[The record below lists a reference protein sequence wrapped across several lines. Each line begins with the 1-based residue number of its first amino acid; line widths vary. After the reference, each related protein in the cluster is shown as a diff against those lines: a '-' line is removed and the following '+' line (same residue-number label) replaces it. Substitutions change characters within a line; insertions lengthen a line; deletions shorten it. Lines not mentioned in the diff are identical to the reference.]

1 MARSAAVGMLI
12 DNLIVAITNS
22 EKVRNFCS
30 SSKFVLY
37 FLHGI
42 QDSTSFQNAKARSD
56 IILKEHSPGNR
67 TDPFAV
73 DRHFDGLI
81 EKFRVL
87 NKDDFADSLSV
98 RLSEV
103 ESQRD
108 SWMPEILSLLQQLS
122 DRPADV
128 SQAPRFSLA
137 DFGDSSP
144 TLKWTELDSAGSAFA
159 DEDIWAEVDYGGSS
173 SEDEGSTVSSDVSI
187 PRIIPQSAKPL
198 QEEFEVPEEFIQ
210 SGEDEELIATIKTG
224 HFWEYDS
231 AAVREFSES
240 HTRFITE
247 LQATRE
253 ILFMLQGLPTSLF
266 WQLDNSIA
274 VDRRYALRHASNT
287 AFLQILRSCADIG
300 VRLSAVRRFVK
311 ISQSVIF
318 VQTFTRGLEAML
330 HDFDTFLSGL
340 QLRYL
345 STDRKITVSLLQ
357 LVEDI
362 RTKVRVLL
370 LLADLVAQLENAPS
384 SQSFL
389 CLDLL
394 YDLACSNQASGNEE
408 DYKSLAKLF
417 FSCFEAYTQ
426 PIRMWMETGQLEK
439 SQGTFFVT
447 DIQGGSDLRSL
458 WHDWYCLEEID
469 GRLNAPKFVKPSAR
483 KILSTGKSMIF
494 LRNLNILPES
504 LGFENRRPFVFE
516 DVCPGDSSLQLLPFS
531 GLLDKAIE
539 DLIATNHQLASN
551 VLRTQLDEQ
560 CGLWDSISALQY
572 IYLCKDI
579 TVSSLIDN
587 KIFELIDDGQGVWN
601 DRFLLTELVQST
613 FGDIVCIDFSRL
625 LMRSTRSPYPDGGI
639 QSRSVKMLKV
649 LSMDYILPWPVAN
662 IIPKSAIAVY
672 QRIFTF
678 LMQIRRAKYILERQ
692 RLRKE
697 DDAPE
702 GFGVNI
708 GDDGAGYI
716 IRHSLLWLTNTIYS
730 HFTEL
735 VIAMSTAN
743 MLKALAAATDVE
755 GMIAV
760 HEAYMSSLEQQ
771 CLLSENLAP
780 IYKAVISLLDLC
792 VHLAD
797 IQSARHGQNQF
808 EKSNRSSSRRKLSRR
823 HGHRRRGFNDFSDSE
838 DDDDNNN
845 NDDDDE
851 KYNAE
856 GENNHDGYEY
866 DEGNTTNIS
875 FLESPYSERLSHAKE
890 KFERLLAF
898 VVTGLRAVGRID
910 GQQSWEM
917 LADRLAWK
925 TRPNDAYR

>member
-1 MARSAAVGMLI
+1 LLSVQG
-12 DNLIVAITNS
+12 
-22 EKVRNFCS
+22 FCFIFS
-30 SSKFVLY
+30 
-37 FLHGI
+37 HQI
-42 QDSTSFQNAKARSD
+42 QDSTSFQNAKARSN

-98 RLSEV
+98 RLSEA
-103 ESQRD
+103 ESQRI

-122 DRPADV
+122 DRPANV
-128 SQAPRFSLA
+128 AQVPRFSLA
-137 DFGDSSP
+137 DSEDSSP
-144 TLKWTELDSAGSAFA
+144 ALKWTELDPVGSAFA
-159 DEDIWAEVDYGGSS
+159 EEDIWAEVDYIRSS
-173 SEDEGSTVSSDVSI
+173 SEDEASTVSSNVSI
-187 PRIIPQSAKPL
+187 PRIIPQSTKPL
-198 QEEFEVPEEFIQ
+198 QEEFEIPEEFIQ
-210 SGEDEELIATIKTG
+210 SGEDEELISTIKTG

-247 LQATRE
+247 LQASRE
-253 ILFMLQGLPTSLF
+253 IIFMLQGLPTSLF

-274 VDRRYALRHASNT
+274 VDRRFALRHASNI
-287 AFLQILRSCADIG
+287 AFLQILRSCADTG
-300 VRLSAVRRFVK
+300 ARLGAVRRFVK
-311 ISQSVIF
+311 SSQSVIF
-318 VQTFTRGLEAML
+318 LQTFTRGLETLL

-345 STDRKITVSLLQ
+345 STDQKVTVSLLQ
-357 LVEDI
+357 LVEEV
-362 RTKVRVLL
+362 RTKARVLL
-370 LLADLVAQLENAPS
+370 LLADLVAQLETAPS

-394 YDLACSNQASGNEE
+394 YDLACSNQASGNED

-417 FSCFEAYTQ
+417 FSCFESYTQ
-426 PIRMWMETGQLEK
+426 PIRVWMETGQLEK
-439 SQGTFFVT
+439 GQDTFFVT
-447 DIQGGSDLRSL
+447 DIHGGSDLRTL
-458 WHDWYCLEEID
+458 WHDWYSLVETS
-469 GRLNAPKFVKPSAR
+469 GRLNAPKFVKPNAR
-483 KILSTGKSMIF
+483 KILTTGKSMIF

-516 DVCPGDSSLQLLPFS
+516 DICPDDPSLQLLPFS
-531 GLLDKAIE
+531 GLLDKAFE
-539 DLIATNHQLASN
+539 DLIATNHQFASN
-551 VLRTQLDEQ
+551 FLRAQLDEQ
-560 CGLWDSISALQY
+560 CGLWNSLSALQY

-587 KIFELIDDGQGVWN
+587 KIFELIDNGQGVWN

-613 FGDIVCIDFSRL
+613 FGDIACVDPSRL
-625 LMRSTRSPYPDGGI
+625 LMRSTRSPYPDGGT
-639 QSRSVKMLKV
+639 QNRSVKILKV

-662 IIPKSAIAVY
+662 IIPKSAIAIY

-697 DDAPE
+697 DDGSE
-702 GFGVNI
+702 GFRVNI

-716 IRHSLLWLTNTIYS
+716 IRHSLLWLTNTFYS

-735 VIAMSTAN
+735 IIAMSTAD
-743 MLKALAAATDVE
+743 MVKGLAAATDVDA
-755 GMIAV
+755 MIAV

-771 CLLSENLAP
+771 CLLSDNLAP

-797 IQSARHGQNQF
+797 IQSARHGQNRF
-808 EKSNRSSSRRKLSRR
+808 EKSNRSFHSSSGRRKHYRR
-823 HGHRRRGFNDFSDSE
+823 HQHRRRVFNDFSDS
-838 DDDDNNN
+838 DDYD
-845 NDDDDE
+845 DDDDE
-851 KYNAE
+851 KSNDEAD
-856 GENNHDGYEY
+856 NDHDHDDY

-875 FLESPYSERLSHAKE
+875 FLESPYSERLTHVRE

-898 VVTGLRAVGRID
+898 IVTGLRAVGRID

-917 LADRLAWK
+917 LADRLAWR
-925 TRPNDAYR
+925 TRPNDVYR

>member
-1 MARSAAVGMLI
+1 MLL
-12 DNLIVAITNS
+12 DNLIVAITRS
-22 EKVRNFCS
+22 EKDS
-30 SSKFVLY
+30 S
-37 FLHGI
+37 
-42 QDSTSFQNAKARSD
+42 SFQNAKARSE

-73 DRHFDGLI
+73 DRRFDGLI

-87 NKDDFADSLSV
+87 NKDDFAESLSV

-108 SWMPEILSLLQQLS
+108 SWMPEFLSLLQQLS

-137 DFGDSSP
+137 SFENSSP
-144 TLKWTELDSAGSAFA
+144 TLKWTELDPAGTTFA
-159 DEDIWAEVDYGGSS
+159 DEDIWAKIDYGESS
-173 SEDEGSTVSSDVSI
+173 SEDEASTVSSDVSI

-198 QEEFEVPEEFIQ
+198 QEDFEVRQEFIQ

-266 WQLDNSIA
+266 WKLDNSIA

-300 VRLSAVRRFVK
+300 ARLGAVRRFVK
-311 ISQSVIF
+311 SSQSVTF
-318 VQTFTRGLEAML
+318 LQTFTRGLEALL
-330 HDFDTFLSGL
+330 HDFDIFLSGL

-345 STDRKITVSLLQ
+345 STDERITVSLLQ
-357 LVEDI
+357 LVEEVKI
-362 RTKVRVLL
+362 KVRVLL
-370 LLADLVAQLENAPS
+370 LLADLVARLENAPS

-439 SQGTFFVT
+439 TQGTFFVT
-447 DIQGGSDLRSL
+447 DIQADSDLRTL
-458 WHDWYCLEEID
+458 WHDWYSLEETN
-469 GRLNAPKFVKPSAR
+469 GRLSAPKFVKPSAR
-483 KILSTGKSMIF
+483 KILTTGKSMIF

-504 LGFENRRPFVFE
+504 LRFENRRPFVFE
-516 DVCPGDSSLQLLPFS
+516 DVYPDDSSLQLLPFS
-531 GLLDKAIE
+531 GLLDKAFE

-551 VLRTQLDEQ
+551 LLRTQLDEQ
-560 CGLWDSISALQY
+560 CGLWNSLSALQY

-587 KIFELIDDGQGVWN
+587 KIFELIDNGQGVWN

-613 FGDIVCIDFSRL
+613 FGDIDCVDPSRL

-662 IIPKSAIAVY
+662 IIPKTAIAIY

-697 DDAPE
+697 SDASE
-702 GFGVNI
+702 GLGANI

-716 IRHSLLWLTNTIYS
+716 IRHSLLWLTNTMYS
-730 HFTEL
+730 HYTEL
-735 VIAMSTAN
+735 VIAMSTAD
-743 MLKALAAATDVE
+743 MLKALAAATDVD

-760 HEAYMSSLEQQ
+760 HRAYMSSLEQQ
-771 CLLSENLAP
+771 CLLSDNLAP
-780 IYKAVISLLDLC
+780 IYKAVMSLLDLC

-797 IQSARHGQNQF
+797 IQSARHGQNRF
-808 EKSNRSSSRRKLSRR
+808 EKSNRSFHSSSGRRKHSRR
-823 HGHRRRGFNDFSDSE
+823 HQHRRRGFNDFSDSE
-838 DDDDNNN
+838 DDGDYDNEDGGKSNDENGNDHDDY
-845 NDDDDE
+845 D
-851 KYNAE
+851 
-856 GENNHDGYEY
+856 YE
-866 DEGNTTNIS
+866 EGNTTNIS

-898 VVTGLRAVGRID
+898 VVTGLRAVGRTD

-925 TRPNDAYR
+925 TRLSDAYR